1 MSYTPDPYDDTQPQ
15 GATVRAK
22 DAAPEFRAIKAVLK
36 QYRDTT
42 FPALDATIDDVQ
54 ERIGTLETA
63 GIGRRFQLFTSTGT
77 FTVPAGVTKLAVI
90 AMPAKVK
97 SLWVSGIQPTRP
109 IASTRR
115 TVYAIPNNAN
125 PAAVGTLDVTPG
137 EYVSVVIGN
146 APSLSY
152 VATDFVHL
160 SSYTKVE
167 VTADAGS
174 SVVVASATTSIE
186 AKNPTLDLVLRAES
200 GGAGLTEFN
209 HVKTASFTYDG
220 TGAFVSD
227 AGNTG
232 WYRDYYKVTALFSNV
247 SSYPV
252 TITSD
257 SQVTPGSVLIMW

>member
-54 ERIGTLETA
+54 ERIGILETA

-90 AMPAKVK
+90 AMPAKVE
-97 SLWVSGIQPTRP
+97 SLWVSGIQPGRP
-109 IASTRR
+109 ITLKRATI
-115 TVYAIPNNAN
+115 YAIPNNAN

-152 VATDFVHL
+152 VVTDYIYL
-160 SSYTKVE
+160 GQQTKIE
-167 VTADAGS
+167 ATADRGS
-174 SVVVASATTSIE
+174 SVVVSSASASIV
-186 AKNPTLDLVLRAES
+186 AKNPVLDLAIRGES
-200 GGAGLTEFN
+200 GDPGLTEFN
-209 HVKTASFTYDG
+209 DIKTATLSVDNTSTFITN
-220 TGAFVSD
+220 
-227 AGNTG
+227 AGSTT
-232 WYRDYYKVTALFSNV
+232 WYRDYYKVTALFGGASN
-247 SSYPV
+247 YPV
-252 TITSD
+252 TVTSN